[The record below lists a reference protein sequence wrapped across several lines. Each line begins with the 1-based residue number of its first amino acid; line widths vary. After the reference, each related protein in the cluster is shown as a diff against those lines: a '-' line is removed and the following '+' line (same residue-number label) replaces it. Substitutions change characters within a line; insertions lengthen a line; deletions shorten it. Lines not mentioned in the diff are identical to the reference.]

1 MSNCIFT
8 VLLQDPC
15 PLNTTETDA
24 LSLPPSMLEAA
35 ARRRRSMAT
44 AVTAEDIAQ
53 LTLTSRLCCMLEDT
67 APPLPASSIA
77 NELCIGCPPSPPCI
91 DGIPRADGGCHPR
104 RQLSIPV
111 PPPSPPPPS
120 PPPPSPPSAPPS
132 APPPISPRL
141 PPPRA
146 PPVFILAACACT
158 TFVNHATPSDPYLC
172 QHTLRVHECYGV
184 QPGPWCPPD
193 MTLCTTLTFP
203 PSPSPTPIVHGRAL
217 QGPVWP
223 PQAPAPPAPPPQ
235 PLGGLVVDLGLG
247 MLVLAG
253 AIVCAAASCLLSAV
267 LNVLKGRGRDDGE
280 RRSLVKQAV
289 LARATRALLQ
299 ASPEGGAVPQ
309 WQQAVVAIG
318 SCSDAGPPR
327 LVGSGFFVDAQ
338 SHVLVTCCHVIDDI
352 EQAHW
357 QGGTV
362 AAHDPHAAG
371 VAIGFGSPAVWTH
384 LAVIRHLSPAPAPRD
399 ARNGLDLAVLQLV
412 GPLPVHLAGPPPPP
426 APFMIIGIGTS
437 SSSSSSPSPTY
448 SPNASTDSKEEG
460 GSPAG
465 SGAGAAVPGVALAA
479 VHLQSL
485 VDGEL
490 EKCELEKALQFGGGS
505 GGALAPSPKAP
516 VEMGVPPIISHHL
529 ASSPVEMGAPRALT
543 RASDVSTT
551 SASSSFSTSAST
563 ALSVTPSS
571 IVCALPPVVALPI
584 GHEST
589 LTVGEDVVLLGYGRT
604 GRGGPPSA
612 TNTRGV
618 FAGRCEHPLTGGWLR
633 TDALM
638 LSGHSGGP
646 LLNCRGEV
654 VGWSVRSGFDKVLNG
669 EGYYAAGLN
678 EVRPASELREAL
690 LLVLGGRPP
699 AATIVPG
706 THQLVG
712 AQAREAAILAIERV
726 LNDDSHHMNDD
737 SYLSSPSPR

>member
-1 MSNCIFT
+1 
-8 VLLQDPC
+8 
-15 PLNTTETDA
+15 
-24 LSLPPSMLEAA
+24 
-35 ARRRRSMAT
+35 
-44 AVTAEDIAQ
+44 
-53 LTLTSRLCCMLEDT
+53 
-67 APPLPASSIA
+67 
-77 NELCIGCPPSPPCI
+77 
-91 DGIPRADGGCHPR
+91 
-104 RQLSIPV
+104 
-111 PPPSPPPPS
+111 
-120 PPPPSPPSAPPS
+120 
-132 APPPISPRL
+132 
-141 PPPRA
+141 
-146 PPVFILAACACT
+146 
-158 TFVNHATPSDPYLC
+158 
-172 QHTLRVHECYGV
+172 
-184 QPGPWCPPD
+184 
-193 MTLCTTLTFP
+193 
-203 PSPSPTPIVHGRAL
+203 
-217 QGPVWP
+217 
-223 PQAPAPPAPPPQ
+223 
-235 PLGGLVVDLGLG
+235 

-426 APFMIIGIGTS
+426 APFMTIGIGTSSS

-529 ASSPVEMGAPRALT
+529 AASPVEMGAPRALT

-571 IVCALPPVVALPI
+571 IVRALPPVVALPI

-699 AATIVPG
+699 AATLVPG
-706 THQLVG
+706 AHQLVG

>member
-1 MSNCIFT
+1 
-8 VLLQDPC
+8 
-15 PLNTTETDA
+15 
-24 LSLPPSMLEAA
+24 
-35 ARRRRSMAT
+35 
-44 AVTAEDIAQ
+44 
-53 LTLTSRLCCMLEDT
+53 
-67 APPLPASSIA
+67 
-77 NELCIGCPPSPPCI
+77 
-91 DGIPRADGGCHPR
+91 
-104 RQLSIPV
+104 
-111 PPPSPPPPS
+111 
-120 PPPPSPPSAPPS
+120 
-132 APPPISPRL
+132 
-141 PPPRA
+141 
-146 PPVFILAACACT
+146 
-158 TFVNHATPSDPYLC
+158 
-172 QHTLRVHECYGV
+172 
-184 QPGPWCPPD
+184 
-193 MTLCTTLTFP
+193 
-203 PSPSPTPIVHGRAL
+203 
-217 QGPVWP
+217 
-223 PQAPAPPAPPPQ
+223 
-235 PLGGLVVDLGLG
+235 

-529 ASSPVEMGAPRALT
+529 ASSPVEMGVAPIISHHLASSPVEMGVPPIISHHLASSPVEMGAPRALT